1 MPNINASINGKPALR
16 FSPIVWVAVLST
28 LLLLGWLM
36 PRGKLFTMEH
46 DYLALHMVLEF
57 ASMAVSVMV
66 FALAW
71 NLRFEVGS
79 NHRIMLGVGFLGI
92 CVIDL
97 AHTLSFVGMPDF
109 ITPNNL
115 EKAINFW
122 LAARWMAAVVLLAVA
137 VLPAATWTALQCYGF
152 LAAIAAITAAVWFV
166 GLTQAAYLPRTFI
179 NGSGLT
185 AFKVGG
191 EYLSVV
197 MYVVAAALI
206 YRRSLKSG
214 QRDWQWLAAAAW
226 VQGLAEMYLTLY
238 ADVTDVFNLLGHVY
252 KDIAYFM
259 VYRAVFVE
267 GVRAPLRA
275 LQLERSRLATVL
287 ATIPDLIWLK
297 DAQGIYLSC
306 NPAFERFFGA
316 AEAQIVGRSDFD
328 FVDAALAQSFRDH
341 DQLAMQT
348 GKPIAN
354 EEWLLFKSDGYRG
367 LFETTKAP
375 MIDARGRVMG
385 VLGIS
390 RDITERERSRE
401 RLMTSASVFTHA
413 REGIMITDAKGT
425 ITDVNAAFTRIT
437 GYGHD
442 EVLGKNP
449 RLLSSGRQ
457 GKDYYSS
464 MWSALTTNGHWTSE
478 VWNRRKNGEIFAE
491 LQTISAVRDAQG
503 NVEQYV
509 SLFSDISAF
518 KEHEYKL
525 EHIAHY
531 DPLTNLPNRVLLA
544 DRLHQGMVQRRGQQL
559 AVAFLDLDGFK
570 TINDEYGHEAGDH
583 LLVELSKYMKHELRE
598 GDTLARLGGD
608 EFVAVLIG
616 LSGASSCVPLLN
628 RLLSAASKSV
638 VWENKELKV
647 SASLGVTFY
656 PQSEE
661 VDGEQLLRQADQ
673 AMYQAKLAGKNR
685 FHVFDDA
692 QDRNMRGHHE
702 SIERIRR
709 AIAQEEFVLYYQP
722 KVNMRSGRVIGA
734 EALIR
739 WRHPERG
746 LLAPNLFLPVI
757 ENHALAIDLG
767 RWVLEAALKQ
777 VAAWQAVGLNLPVS
791 VNVGADQL
799 QQADFLE
806 QLQTVLHKYPQVSP
820 WYLELEVLE
829 TSALQDFEGV
839 SQVIAD
845 CAAIGV
851 EFALD
856 DFGTGYSSL
865 TYLKRLP
872 VSMLKIDQ
880 SFVRDMLDD
889 PDDLA
894 ILEGVIG
901 LAKAFH
907 RTVIAEGVES
917 IAHGTR
923 LLELGCDL
931 AQGYGIARPMPAD
944 EFPAWVASWHPAE
957 AWHQYN
963 GRDNKDD
970 G

>member
-1 MPNINASINGKPALR
+1 MPNINASNSGKPALR
-16 FSPIVWVAVLST
+16 FSPLIWVAVLT
-28 LLLLGWLM
+28 ALLLLGWLL
-36 PRGKLFTMEH
+36 PRGKLFALDQ

-71 NLRFEVGS
+71 NLRFESGS

-92 CVIDL
+92 CAIDL
-97 AHTLSFVGMPDF
+97 AHTLSFAGMPDF
-109 ITPNNL
+109 VTPSSV

-122 LAARWMAAVVLLAVA
+122 LAARWMAAMVLLAVA
-137 VLPAATWTALQCYGF
+137 VVPAATWTVRQCLSL
-152 LAAIAAITAAVWFV
+152 LAVTTAVVTAILFI
-166 GLTQAAYLPRTFI
+166 GLTQADRLPRTFI
-179 NGSGLT
+179 QGSGLT
-185 AFKVGG
+185 AFKIGV
-191 EYLSVV
+191 EYLC
-197 MYVVAAALI
+197 VALYGLAAVLI
-206 YRRSLKSG
+206 FRRSLKSG
-214 QRDWQWLAAAAW
+214 ERDWQWLATAAW
-226 VQGLAEMYLTLY
+226 VQGLAEMYFTLY
-238 ADVTDVFNLLGHVY
+238 ADVSDVFNLLGHVY
-252 KDIAYFM
+252 KTIAYFL

-275 LQLERSRLATVL
+275 LQFERSRLATVL
-287 ATIPDLIWLK
+287 STIPDLIWLK
-297 DAQGIYLSC
+297 DAQGVYLSC
-306 NPAFERFFGA
+306 NQAFERFFG
-316 AEAQIVGRSDFD
+316 ETEEQIVGRSDFD
-328 FVDAALAQSFRDH
+328 FVDAPIAQSFLEH
-341 DQLAMQT
+341 DQLAMQA
-348 GKPIAN
+348 GKPLTN
-354 EEWLLFKSDGYRG
+354 EEWLVFKTNGYRG

-375 MIDARGRVMG
+375 MVDARGTVVG

-390 RDITERERSRE
+390 RDITERERNRE
-401 RLMTSASVFTHA
+401 KLMTSASVFTHA
-413 REGIMITDAKGT
+413 REGIMITDAQGT

-437 GYGHD
+437 GYERD

-449 RLLSSGRQ
+449 RILSSGRQ
-457 GKDYYSS
+457 GKDYYST

-478 VWNRRKNGEIFAE
+478 VWNRRKNGEVFAE
-491 LQTISAVRDAQG
+491 LQTISAVRDANG
-503 NVEQYV
+503 KIEQYV

-570 TINDEYGHEAGDH
+570 AINDAYGHEAGDH
-583 LLVELSKYMKHELRE
+583 LLVELSKHMKHELRE

-616 LSGASSCVPLLN
+616 LSEASSSVPLLN
-628 RLLSAASKSV
+628 RLLSAASKSIP
-638 VWENKELKV
+638 WGDKELKV

-702 SIERIRR
+702 SMEHIRR
-709 AIAQEEFVLYYQP
+709 AIAREEFVLYYQP
-722 KVNMRSGRVIGA
+722 KVNMRTGKVIGS

-746 LLAPNLFLPVI
+746 LLAPSMFLPVI

-767 RWVLEAALKQ
+767 RWVLEAAIKQ
-777 VAAWQAVGLNLPVS
+777 VAIWLEAGLDLPVS
-791 VNVGADQL
+791 VNVSADQL

-806 QLQTVLHKYPQVSP
+806 QLQIILRRHPKVPP
-820 WYLELEVLE
+820 CYLELEVLE

-889 PDDLA
+889 ADDLA

-931 AQGYGIARPMPAD
+931 AQGYGIARPMPAN
-944 EFPAWVASWHPAE
+944 EFPAWVASWQPDS
-957 AWHQYN
+957 AWQKYN
-963 GRDNKDD
+963 EGDKDND

>member
-1 MPNINASINGKPALR
+1 
-16 FSPIVWVAVLST
+16 
-28 LLLLGWLM
+28 
-36 PRGKLFTMEH
+36 
-46 DYLALHMVLEF
+46 
-57 ASMAVSVMV
+57 
-66 FALAW
+66 
-71 NLRFEVGS
+71 
-79 NHRIMLGVGFLGI
+79 MLGVGFLGI

-97 AHTLSFVGMPDF
+97 AHTLSFGGMPDF
-109 ITPNNL
+109 ITPNSV

-137 VLPAATWTALQCYGF
+137 ILPAATWTALQCYTL
-152 LAAIAAITAAVWFV
+152 LAGTAVVTAAVWFA
-166 GLTQAAYLPRTFI
+166 GFTQAEHLPRTFI
-179 NGSGLT
+179 EGSGLT
-185 AFKVGG
+185 AFKVGV
-191 EYLSVV
+191 EYMCVA
-197 MYVVAAALI
+197 MYVLAAALI

-226 VQGLAEMYLTLY
+226 VQGLAEMYFTLY
-238 ADVTDVFNLLGHVY
+238 ADVSDVFNLLGHIY
-252 KDIAYFM
+252 KAIAYFM

-275 LQLERSRLATVL
+275 LQSERSRLATVL
-287 ATIPDLIWLK
+287 STIPDLIWLK

-306 NPAFERFFGA
+306 NPAFEKFFGA
-316 AEAQIVGRSDFD
+316 TEAQIIGHSDFD
-328 FVDAALAQSFRDH
+328 FVDATLAQSFRKN
-341 DQLAMQT
+341 DQLAMQA

-354 EEWLLFKSDGYRG
+354 EEWLVFKADGYRG

-375 MIDARGRVMG
+375 MVDVQGAVVG

-390 RDITERERSRE
+390 RDITDRERSRE
-401 RLMTSASVFTHA
+401 KLMTSASVFTHA
-413 REGIMITDAKGT
+413 REGIMITDVQGT

-437 GYGHD
+437 GYSHD

-449 RLLSSGRQ
+449 RILSSGRQ

-491 LQTISAVRDAQG
+491 LQTISAVCDAKG

-544 DRLHQGMVQRRGQQL
+544 DRLHQAMVQRRGQQL

-570 TINDEYGHEAGDH
+570 VINDEYGHEAGDH
-583 LLVELSKYMKHELRE
+583 LLVELSKHMKHELRE

-616 LSGASSCVPLLN
+616 LSQASSSVPLLN
-628 RLLSAASKSV
+628 RLLAAASKTV
-638 VWENKELKV
+638 PWKDKELKV

-702 SIERIRR
+702 SMERIRR

-722 KVNMRSGRVIGA
+722 KVNMRTGRVIGS

-746 LLAPNLFLPVI
+746 LLAPGLFLPII
-757 ENHALAIDLG
+757 ENHALAIQLG
-767 RWVLEAALKQ
+767 RWVLEAAIQQL
-777 VAAWQAVGLNLPVS
+777 AAWREAGLDLPVS
-791 VNVGADQL
+791 VNVSADQL

-806 QLQTVLHKYPQVSP
+806 QLQTILHKYPQVPPS
-820 WYLELEVLE
+820 YLELEVLE

-889 PDDLA
+889 ADDLA

-944 EFPAWVASWHPAE
+944 EFPAWFA
-957 AWHQYN
+957 AWRPDQAWQ
-963 GRDNKDD
+963 K
-970 G
+970 

>member
-1 MPNINASINGKPALR
+1 MSNINASHHGKPALR
-16 FSPIVWVAVLST
+16 RSPLIWVCALTAVLLS
-28 LLLLGWLM
+28 GWLM
-36 PRGKLFTMEH
+36 PHGKLFTFDQ
-46 DYLALHMVLEF
+46 DYLALHIVLEF
-57 ASMAVSVMV
+57 AAMTVSVMV

-71 NLRFEVGS
+71 NLRLEAGS

-92 CVIDL
+92 CLIDL
-97 AHTLSFVGMPDF
+97 AHTLSYAGMPDF
-109 ITPNNL
+109 ITPNGV

-122 LAARWMAAVVLLAVA
+122 LAGRWLAAAVLLAVA
-137 VLPAATWTALQCYGF
+137 VLPAATWTAKQCYSF
-152 LAAIAAITAAVWFV
+152 LAAIGVVTGAVLSV
-166 GLTQAAYLPRTFI
+166 GLFHADLLPRTFI
-179 NGSGLT
+179 QGSGLT
-185 AFKVGG
+185 PFKVGS
-191 EYLSVV
+191 EYACVAI
-197 MYVVAAALI
+197 YVLASGLI
-206 YRRSLKSG
+206 LRRSLKDG
-214 QRDWQWLAAAAW
+214 QSDWQWLAAAAW
-226 VQGLAEMYLTLY
+226 VHGLAEMFFTLY
-238 ADVTDVFNLLGHVY
+238 SDATDVFNLLGHIY
-252 KDIAYFM
+252 KAIAYWM
-259 VYRAVFVE
+259 VYRAIFVE
-267 GVRAPLRA
+267 GVRAPLRS
-275 LQLERSRLATVL
+275 LKSERSRLATVL

-297 DAQGIYLSC
+297 DADGVYLSC

-316 AEAQIVGRSDFD
+316 TESHIVGRSDFD
-328 FVDAALAQSFRDH
+328 FVDAAMAQSFREH
-341 DQLAMQT
+341 DKLAMQA
-348 GKPIAN
+348 GKPVAN
-354 EEWLLFKSDGYRG
+354 EEWLVFKSDGYRG

-375 MIDARGRVMG
+375 MFDAQGQVAG

-390 RDITERERSRE
+390 RDITERERTRE

-413 REGIMITDAKGT
+413 REGIMITDAQGT

-437 GYGHD
+437 GYERA

-457 GKDYYSS
+457 GKDYYST
-464 MWSALTTNGHWTSE
+464 MWSALATNGHWTSE

-503 NVEQYV
+503 NTEQYV

-518 KEHEYKL
+518 KEHEHKL

-544 DRLHQGMVQRRGQQL
+544 DRLHQAMVQRRGQQL

-570 TINDEYGHEAGDH
+570 SINDAYGHEAGDH
-583 LLVELSKYMKHELRE
+583 LLVELSNYMKHELRE
-598 GDTLARLGGD
+598 GDTLARMGGD

-616 LSGASSCVPLLN
+616 LSEASSSVPLLN
-628 RLLSAASKSV
+628 RLLSAASRTV
-638 VWENKELKV
+638 EWEGKELKV

-692 QDRNMRGHHE
+692 QDRHVRGHHE
-702 SIERIRR
+702 SMERIRR
-709 AIAQEEFVLYYQP
+709 AIVQNEFVLYYQP
-722 KVNMRSGRVIGA
+722 KVNMRTGTVIGA

-746 LLAPNLFLPVI
+746 LLAPGLFLPVI
-757 ENHALAIDLG
+757 ENHALAIELG
-767 RWVLEAALKQ
+767 RWVLKAALSQ
-777 VAAWQAVGLNLPVS
+777 LAAWKQAGMDITVS
-791 VNVGADQL
+791 VNVGADEL

-806 QLQTVLHKYPQVSP
+806 QLQACLKMYPQVEP
-820 WYLELEVLE
+820 RYLELEVLE
-829 TSALQDFEGV
+829 TSALEDFESV

-872 VSMLKIDQ
+872 VSLLKIDQ

-889 PDDLA
+889 ADDLA

-907 RTVIAEGVES
+907 RKVIAEGVETV
-917 IAHGTR
+917 AHGTR

-931 AQGYGIARPMPAD
+931 AQGYGIARPMPAE
-944 EFPAWVASWHPAE
+944 EFPAWVASWKPDR
-957 AWHQYN
+957 AWQKYN
-963 GRDNKDD
+963 DGDNK
-970 G
+970 

>member
-1 MPNINASINGKPALR
+1 MPNLVSGTAAKPPLR
-16 FSPIVWVAVLST
+16 YSPIIWVVAMTAALLAS
-28 LLLLGWLM
+28 LLLPHGRLL
-36 PRGKLFTMEH
+36 PQAQ
-46 DYLALHMVLEF
+46 DYLAVHTVLEF
-57 ASMAVSVMV
+57 ASMAVSFMV

-71 NLRFEVGS
+71 NLRHEALS
-79 NHRIMLGVGFLGI
+79 NHRILLGVSFLGI
-92 CVIDL
+92 GLIDM

-109 ITPNNL
+109 ITPNTI

-122 LAARWMAAVVLLAVA
+122 IVARVMAAMALLAVA
-137 VLPAATWTALQCYGF
+137 LLPAATWKTAQSYTF
-152 LAAIAAITAAVWFV
+152 LSITAAVTAGVWFV
-166 GLTQAAYLPRTFI
+166 GFTQADHLPRTFI
-179 NGSGLT
+179 AGSGLT
-185 AFKVGG
+185 PFKVST
-191 EYLSVV
+191 EYICTAL
-197 MYVVAAALI
+197 YLLAAVLI
-206 YRRSLKSG
+206 YRRSLQSG

-226 VQGLAEMYLTLY
+226 VQGLAEVYFTLY
-238 ADVTDVFNLLGHVY
+238 ADVTDAFNLLGHVY
-252 KDIAYFM
+252 KAIGYFM

-267 GVRAPLRA
+267 GVRAPLRE
-275 LQLERSRLATVL
+275 LEFERRRLATVL

-297 DAQGIYLSC
+297 DAQGVYVSC
-306 NPAFERFFGA
+306 NPAFERFFGTKENA
-316 AEAQIVGRSDFD
+316 IVGRTDFD
-328 FVDAALAQSFRDH
+328 FVDAALAESFREH
-341 DQLAMQT
+341 DQHAMQA

-354 EEWLLFKSDGYRG
+354 EEWLVFKADGYRG

-375 MIDARGRVMG
+375 MVNRQGETVG

-390 RDITERERSRE
+390 RDITEREKSRE
-401 RLMTSASVFTHA
+401 KLMTSASVFTHA
-413 REGIMITDAKGT
+413 REGIMITDAVGT
-425 ITDVNAAFTRIT
+425 ITDVNEAFTRIT
-437 GYGHD
+437 GYNRA

-457 GKDYYSS
+457 GKDYYSA
-464 MWSALTTNGHWTSE
+464 MWSALTANGHWTSE

-491 LQTISAVRDAQG
+491 LQTISAVRDAHG

-518 KEHEYKL
+518 KEHEHKL

-544 DRLHQGMVQRRGQQL
+544 DRLHQAMVQRRGQEL

-570 TINDEYGHEAGDH
+570 SINDQYGHEAGDH
-583 LLVELSKYMKHELRE
+583 LLVELSKLMKQELRE

-616 LSGASSCVPLLN
+616 LSDSASSLPLLN
-628 RLLSAASKSV
+628 RLLTAASKSV
-638 VWENKELKV
+638 QWEGKDLKV

-661 VDGEQLLRQADQ
+661 VDGEQMLRQADQ

-702 SIERIRR
+702 SLERIRR
-709 AIAQEEFVLYYQP
+709 AIARDEFVLYYQP
-722 KVNMRSGRVIGA
+722 KVNMRSGKVIGA

-746 LLAPNLFLPVI
+746 LLAPGLFLPVI

-767 RWVLEAALKQ
+767 RWVMKTAIGQLN
-777 VAAWQAVGLNLPVS
+777 AWKHAGLDLPVS
-791 VNVGADQL
+791 VNVGADEL

-806 QLQTVLHKYPQVSP
+806 QLQNCLRHFPDVDPRN
-820 WYLELEVLE
+820 LELEVLE
-829 TSALQDFEGV
+829 TSALKDFEGV

-851 EFALD
+851 EFSLD

-872 VSMLKIDQ
+872 VAMLKIDQ
-880 SFVRDMLDD
+880 SFVRGMLDD
-889 PDDLA
+889 AEDLA

-907 RTVIAEGVES
+907 RKVIAEGVET

-931 AQGYGIARPMPAD
+931 AQGYGIARPMPAGD
-944 EFPAWVASWHPAE
+944 IPAWVA
-957 AWHQYN
+957 AWRPDSTWKQQ
-963 GRDNKDD
+963 
-970 G
+970 